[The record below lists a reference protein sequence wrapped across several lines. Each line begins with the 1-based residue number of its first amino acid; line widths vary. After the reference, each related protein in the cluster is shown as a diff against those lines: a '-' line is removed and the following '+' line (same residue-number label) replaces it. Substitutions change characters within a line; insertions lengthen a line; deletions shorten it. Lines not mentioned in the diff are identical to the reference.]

1 MRLLVFVS
9 DADSHFGMDS
19 KMAGIVIPN
28 DGQCHL
34 DDNNEYAMS
43 TVQVKTFSDC
53 FAHLN
58 TSPVSCVTSGSS
70 MMSHLCLTSTLTG
83 EMSPFLFQEY
93 PTLGQLIDKVMENN
107 ILLIFA
113 VTEEQTPKY
122 KVRCLSV
129 STMFTEVCVLIHG
142 AAFSLNLFELAL

>member
-1 MRLLVFVS
+1 MR
-9 DADSHFGMDS
+9 HFRASYD
-19 KMAGIVIPN
+19 
-28 DGQCHL
+28 
-34 DDNNEYAMS
+34 E
-43 TVQVKTFSDC
+43 
-53 FAHLN
+53 
-58 TSPVSCVTSGSS
+58 SS
-70 MMSHLCLTSTLTG
+70 LPHSTLTG

-129 STMFTEVCVLIHG
+129 ITMFTEVCVLIHG